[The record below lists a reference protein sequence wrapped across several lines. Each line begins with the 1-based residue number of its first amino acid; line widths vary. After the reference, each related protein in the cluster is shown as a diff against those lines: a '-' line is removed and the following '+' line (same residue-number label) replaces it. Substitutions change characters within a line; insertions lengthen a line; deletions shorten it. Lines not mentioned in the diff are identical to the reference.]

1 MRNNSRSIRRC
12 AMLTMLLLI
21 GSVAGGWSGPTI
33 LAQTSSAP
41 NSPNSAI
48 PVDDGFR
55 RACAEAVEELRAA
68 RRVIQARGIE
78 TQLLGE
84 MIQLERE
91 ISAGL
96 KDLRKLDAD
105 QIEQLNKA
113 LAAKDR
119 VIAAYEAEIAVLKKQ
134 RWGFWKKAQVI
145 AVGIAAGIVVG
156 KVL

>member
-1 MRNNSRSIRRC
+1 M
-12 AMLTMLLLI
+12 
-21 GSVAGGWSGPTI
+21 
-33 LAQTSSAP
+33 
-41 NSPNSAI
+41 
-48 PVDDGFR
+48 
-55 RACAEAVEELRAA
+55 
-68 RRVIQARGIE
+68 IQARGIE

-119 VIAAYEAEIAVLKKQ
+119 VIAAYEAEIVVLKKQ